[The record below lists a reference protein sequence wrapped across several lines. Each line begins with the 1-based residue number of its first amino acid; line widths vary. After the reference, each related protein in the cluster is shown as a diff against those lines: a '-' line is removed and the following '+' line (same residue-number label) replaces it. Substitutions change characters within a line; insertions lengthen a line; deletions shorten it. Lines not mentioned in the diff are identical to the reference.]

1 MLIDFPYV
9 STPYNKT
16 SNPNNIHHNCYPF
29 MKNLNL
35 MLFFFWINC
44 SAFTQQNDQQI
55 RVNENIYL
63 QRVSEN
69 AYIHVS
75 VDDMAGFGQVSSNG
89 MIFTYNG
96 EAFLFDSPASE
107 SSTRSLVTWLTDSM
121 KLKIVGFVPNHWHV
135 DCMAGL
141 DYLHSQGIPSYAN
154 QLTIDIARS
163 NHLPEPQ
170 NGFTDSLNLKLGDR
184 DIWLYYFG
192 AAHSLDNIVVWLPS
206 EKVLFP
212 GCMIKAMGSVNLGN
226 TADGDVKDYPATISK
241 VKARFPGAVVVIP
254 GHGNCGGTGLVEH
267 TLELS
272 IR

>member
-1 MLIDFPYV
+1 
-9 STPYNKT
+9 
-16 SNPNNIHHNCYPF
+16 
-29 MKNLNL
+29 MKNIYLL
-35 MLFFFWINC
+35 AIMLWITC
-44 SAFTQQNDQQI
+44 PAFSQQNEQQI
-55 RVNENIYL
+55 RVCENIYL
-63 QRVSEN
+63 QRISEN

-89 MIFTYNG
+89 MIFIHNG

-107 SSTRSLVTWLTDSM
+107 ASTRSLVTWLTDSM
-121 KLKIVGFVPNHWHV
+121 KLKIVGFVPNHWHG

-141 DYLHSQGIPSYAN
+141 AYLHSQGIPSYAN
-154 QLTIDIARS
+154 QMTIDIARS
-163 NHLPEPQ
+163 HHLPEPQ

-212 GCMIKAMGSVNLGN
+212 GCMIKAMSSGNLGN
-226 TADGDVKDYPATISK
+226 TVDGDVKAYPVTISK
-241 VKARFPGAVVVIP
+241 VKSRFPGAVIVIP
-254 GHGNCGGTGLVEH
+254 GHGNYGGTGLIEH

-272 IR
+272 VR

>member
-1 MLIDFPYV
+1 
-9 STPYNKT
+9 
-16 SNPNNIHHNCYPF
+16 
-29 MKNLNL
+29 MKNTYLL
-35 MLFFFWINC
+35 LIVLC
-44 SAFTQQNDQQI
+44 IACPAFTQLNEQQI
-55 RVNENIYL
+55 RIGENIYL
-63 QRVSEN
+63 QRISEN

-75 VDDMAGFGQVSSNG
+75 LDSIAGFGQVSSNG
-89 MIFTYNG
+89 MVYTHNG

-107 SSTRSLVTWLTDSM
+107 SSTRSLVKWLTDSM

-141 DYLHSQGIPSYAN
+141 DYIHSKGIPSYAN
-154 QLTIDIARS
+154 QMTIDIARTH
-163 NHLPEPQ
+163 HLPEPQ

-184 DIWLYYFG
+184 DIRLYYFG

-212 GCMIKAMGSVNLGN
+212 GCMIKAMSSVNLGN
-226 TADGDVKDYPATISK
+226 TVDGDVKAYPATISK

-254 GHGNCGGTGLVEH
+254 GHGNQGGTGLVEH

-272 IR
+272 VR